1 MPIKYPL
8 QIEIDKDLEESI
20 SLLEQ
25 AHSCNDPTHF
35 DLVKVARNY
44 YNAIKRINEICKNRN
59 RF

>member
-8 QIEIDKDLEESI
+8 QIEIENDINQSI
-20 SLLEQ
+20 ELLEQ
-25 AHSCNDPTHF
+25 AHNCTNPTHE
-35 DLVKVARNY
+35 DLVKVSRHY

>member
-8 QIEIDKDLEESI
+8 QTEIDKDLEESI

-25 AHSCNDPTHF
+25 AHNCNDPTHF
-35 DLVKVARNY
+35 DLVKVARSY

>member
-8 QIEIDKDLEESI
+8 QIEIEKDINQSI
-20 SLLEQ
+20 ELLEQ
-25 AHSCNDPTHF
+25 AHNCKNPTHE
-35 DLVKVARNY
+35 DLVKVARHY

>member
-25 AHSCNDPTHF
+25 AHNCNDPTHF
-35 DLVKVARNY
+35 DLVKVARSY

>member
-25 AHSCNDPTHF
+25 AHNCSDPTHL

>member
-25 AHSCNDPTHF
+25 AHNCNDPTHS
-35 DLVKVARNY
+35 DLVKVARSY

>member
-25 AHSCNDPTHF
+25 AHNCNDPTHY
-35 DLVKVARNY
+35 DLVKVARSY

>member
-25 AHSCNDPTHF
+25 AHNCNNPTHF
-35 DLVKVARNY
+35 DLVKVARSY

>member
-25 AHSCNDPTHF
+25 AHNCNNPTHF
-35 DLVKVARNY
+35 DLVKVARCY
-44 YNAIKRINEICKNRN
+44 YNAIKHINEICKNRN